1 MDKCY
6 VGRTGQ
12 VLVLLL
18 LNALELVLFS
28 IMNGSVPTDT
38 KTFSIRG
45 PGDKLNLNLTIT
57 YGFILKQ
64 ILIIFLQRGIFVIKS
79 TEGSSIHTNGSPR
92 GINKSDA
99 AVALSQR
106 QLACQHAGGGVRGVK
121 TP

>member
-1 MDKCY
+1 M
-6 VGRTGQ
+6 
-12 VLVLLL
+12 LLL

-28 IMNGSVPTDT
+28 IMKGSVPTDT

-99 AVALSQR
+99 AAPWHCR
-106 QLACQHAGGGVRGVK
+106 RGNWLACQRAGGGVRGVK